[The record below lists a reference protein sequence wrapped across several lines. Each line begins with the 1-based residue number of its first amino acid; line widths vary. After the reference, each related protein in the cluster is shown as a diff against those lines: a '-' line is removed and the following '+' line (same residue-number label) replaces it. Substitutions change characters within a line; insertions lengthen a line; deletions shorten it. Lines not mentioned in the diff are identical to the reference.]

1 MQVEGKG
8 KVVVDTSHD
17 KVKILNDVQFVS
29 DLGFN
34 FLSFRQLMTNI
45 YSLWFDD
52 DTSVIITLKK
62 SRKKVTSS
70 WPRTI
75 YFHWEFLTWKFS
87 LAASL
92 KDELKLWHLRYVYLN
107 IKGLMLPGD
116 KGIVLWISKL
126 ILSKCVIN

>member
-45 YSLWFDD
+45 YSL
-52 DTSVIITLKK
+52 
-62 SRKKVTSS
+62 
-70 WPRTI
+70 
-75 YFHWEFLTWKFS
+75 
-87 LAASL
+87 
-92 KDELKLWHLRYVYLN
+92 
-107 IKGLMLPGD
+107 
-116 KGIVLWISKL
+116 
-126 ILSKCVIN
+126 